1 MSLARIAIRGAYFT
15 GIALALR
22 QVISLCSTFYI
33 ARQLAPADLGLFSMV
48 MIVVGF
54 AQVVG
59 DIGIGTGLVRS
70 QDSSARVVN
79 TCFWISAGL
88 GVVLAGLM
96 VALAPLA
103 GVFYEKPEMVPYL
116 RASAIGLLINFMLP
130 VPMALLQQRLAYR
143 EISIAQVLGSFSG
156 AATTIWM
163 VYMGAGT
170 WALVIQ
176 PIVGNLVLTAA
187 LMTLARWWPALHFDF
202 GSAKEIVRTGMH
214 LLGGSLISYAR
225 NNFDALVIGKSLQSR
240 DLGIYSLA
248 HTVLY
253 APMHLIGSTVVRVLF
268 PLMAKLQNEP
278 DRLREA
284 LLVGSARTALLVFPV
299 YFGLIVLA
307 DEFVWNVFGPK
318 WIEMAAIIKII
329 ACATLLQTI
338 ANVCSPVML
347 ALGKTKVALRLA
359 VGGAVIYVTVL
370 LVLVPYGLIVLSI
383 GYAVTN
389 ALLALISIWVCLY
402 YAKVPVLSYVAALR
416 RPLFLACITTGA
428 LWMLRQNLDGH
439 RWLDFIGL
447 VVAGTLIY
455 IVLIF
460 KFEKAV
466 WQQMLHAARG

>member
-15 GIALALR
+15 SIALGLR

-33 ARQLAPADLGLFSMV
+33 ARQLAPSDLGLFSMV

-70 QDSSARVVN
+70 QDSSNRVVN
-79 TCFWISAGL
+79 TCFWISAGI
-88 GVVLAGLM
+88 GIVLAGLM
-96 VALAPLA
+96 VALAPFA
-103 GVFYEKPEMVPYL
+103 AAFYEKPEMVPYL

-130 VPMALLQQRLAYR
+130 VPMALLQQRLAYK
-143 EISIAQVLGSFSG
+143 EISIAQVLGSFGG
-156 AATTIWM
+156 AAITIWL
-163 VYMGAGT
+163 VYLGAGT
-170 WALVIQ
+170 WALVTQ
-176 PIVGNLVLTAA
+176 PIVGNFILTAA
-187 LMTLARWWPALHFDF
+187 LMIFARWFPAWQLDF
-202 GSAKEIVRTGMH
+202 ASAKEIVRTGMH
-214 LLGGSLISYAR
+214 LLGSSLISYAR
-225 NNFDALVIGKSLQSR
+225 NNFDALVIGKSLRSQ

-253 APMHLIGSTVVRVLF
+253 APMHLVGSTVVRVLF

-284 LLVGSARTALLVFPV
+284 VLIGSARTALLVFPV
-299 YFGLIVLA
+299 YLGLIVLA

-329 ACATLLQTI
+329 AVATLIQTI
-338 ANVCSPVML
+338 ANVSGPVML
-347 ALGKTKVALRLA
+347 ALGKTSVALRLA
-359 VGGAVIYVTVL
+359 VAGSVIYVAML

-389 ALLALISIWVCLY
+389 TLLGLLSIWVCLY
-402 YAKVPVLSYVAALR
+402 YAELPVRIYLAALR
-416 RPLFLACITTGA
+416 RPFFLACITAGA
-428 LWMLRQNLDGH
+428 LWLAKQNVDGH
-439 RWLDFIGL
+439 QWLAFLGL
-447 VVAGTLIY
+447 VAGGCLIY
-455 IVLIF
+455 AALIF

-466 WQQMLHAARG
+466 WQQMLQAAKR